1 MICTE
6 VLFTKMLNRITDL
19 DMLKKVIIA
28 ALITGCIY
36 SCKDG
41 DPALNEALRFA
52 GTNASEL
59 QKVLDHYSKP
69 ADSLK
74 WRAARF
80 LIVNM
85 PYQYGYYGKEIDTF
99 STMFALIDTLSYV
112 REALTNEDKLHICDS
127 FVSRHGWPVEG
138 NADKIYDSK
147 IITANYLINNID
159 LAFAAW
165 KHAPWGKKV
174 SFDDF
179 CEYILPY
186 RTRKERAETWRP
198 WFYRK
203 YIRMAAGCLKPEDAR
218 SVFDDMNWNL
228 NTSTSFNLKINK
240 YYPFNQS
247 IGDVVKGRIGSCEM
261 TSFFAASAMRAV
273 GLPVGYDYIMHWGS
287 GNNRHNLP
295 HLVGHFDSLILIT
308 NENVQK
314 NTWHLVD
321 FSTEVSDNRHVFL
334 PGEVPKGL
342 YIQNVTTIPKVY
354 RYTYSQSAVLLN
366 INRQVPQDF
375 ISPEFRQTN
384 LKDVTKE
391 YITTADVR
399 LPVDSSFNKYKVAYL
414 CVFDPGGWQPVAIT
428 DIDRGHIGFEAV
440 GKNIVYLPTVFHDGT
455 HWPVGAPFYVDAAQK
470 MHTIQVDIKKNQQV
484 RLLRKY
490 PMYTYTAYHTEILK
504 GGRFEASNDP
514 GFKKTTVLYTIRN
527 YPFFVNTVASGSAGK
542 FRYFR
547 YVAPDTARFEPDNI
561 AEVQFLDEQGKVL
574 KGRPIGINGI
584 PEHEID
590 KAFDNDLASYYQNSR
605 NRNGWIGIDLG
616 AGVSKQVRSIRFCPR
631 NDTNGI
637 IPDNEYEL
645 FFWNGDEWTSL
656 GTKVANDYF
665 LDYRDIPSN
674 GLYWLRCNSGGVEE
688 RMFTYMNGMQ
698 LWW

>member
-1 MICTE
+1 MIFME
-6 VLFTKMLNRITDL
+6 ELFTKLLNRITKL
-19 DMLKKVIIA
+19 DMLKKLIVA
-28 ALITGCIY
+28 ALITGCIG
-36 SCKDG
+36 SCKNG

-52 GTNASEL
+52 GNNKSEL

-74 WRAARF
+74 LRAARF

-85 PYQYGYYGKEIDTF
+85 PYQYGYYGKGIDTF
-99 STMFALIDTLSYV
+99 SAMFAIIDTLSYV
-112 REALTNEDKLHICDS
+112 RETLTNEDKLQICDS
-127 FVSRHGWPVEG
+127 FVTRHGWPIEG
-138 NADKIYDSK
+138 NADKLYDSK
-147 IITANYLINNID
+147 IISANYLINNID
-159 LAFAAW
+159 VAFKAW

-174 SFDDF
+174 SFEDF

-203 YIRMAAGCLKPEDAR
+203 YARLAASCWKPEDAKE
-218 SVFDDMNWNL
+218 VFYHMNWHL

-287 GNNRHNLP
+287 TNNRHNLP
-295 HLVGHFDSLILIT
+295 HLVGNFDSLQLIT

-321 FSTEVSDNRHVFL
+321 FSTEFSETRHLFL

-342 YIQNVTTIPKVY
+342 YIQNVITIPKVY
-354 RYTYSQSAVLLN
+354 RFTYSQSTALLN
-366 INRQVPQDF
+366 INKQVPQDF

-391 YITTADVR
+391 YITTTNVK
-399 LPVDSSFNKYKVAYL
+399 LPLDSSFNKYKVAYL
-414 CVFDPGGWQPVAIT
+414 CVFDPVGWQPVAIT
-428 DIDRGHIGFEAV
+428 SMGSGNVSFEAV
-440 GKNIVYLPTVFHDGT
+440 GTNIVYLPTVFHDGM
-455 HWPVGAPFYVDAAQK
+455 HWSMGAPFYVDSSQK
-470 MHTIQVDIKKNQQV
+470 MHTIQVDVEKNQNVQ
-484 RLLRKY
+484 LLRKY
-490 PMYTYTAYHTEILK
+490 PLYTYTAYHTEILK

-514 GFKKTTVLYTIRN
+514 GFKKATVLYTIPN
-527 YPFFVNTVASGSAGK
+527 YPFFVNTVAAAGAGK

-547 YVAPDTARFEPDNI
+547 YVASDTAKFEPDNI
-561 AEVQFLDEQGKVL
+561 AEVQFLDEQGKTL
-574 KGRPIGINGI
+574 KGLPIGIDGI
-584 PEHEID
+584 EGHEID

-616 AGVSKQVRSIRFCPR
+616 AGVSKRVRSIRFCPR

-637 IPDNEYEL
+637 IPGNEYEL
-645 FFWNGDEWTSL
+645 FFWDGANWSSL
-656 GTKVANDYF
+656 GIQVASDYSLYF
-665 LDYRDIPSN
+665 KDIPSN

-688 RMFTYMNGMQ
+688 RMFTYTNGMQ
-698 LWW
+698 IWW